1 MKIIPVLDVLGGVTV
16 HAVRGRR
23 KEYKPLK
30 SVLCKSIEPIDVAL
44 ALKALGFCNLYLADL
59 DAITGGQPNFSL
71 FKRIGDVPLVELMV
85 DAGVTSL
92 QRAEEVL
99 ESNVSKLIIGTETL
113 ESKSFVAEALD
124 FFGSE
129 KIVVSLDLM
138 GNHVLSRFELD
149 TLSESISFLREL
161 ERQGVSQ
168 IIILDLQK
176 VGSSEGINTSFL
188 KEVLENVEAEV
199 FVGGGVRDVTDLLEL
214 NDLGVSGV
222 LVATALHSGR
232 ISPESLK
239 QAGLV

>member
-71 FKRIGDVPLVELMV
+71 FKRIGDMPLVELMV

-99 ESNVSKLIIGTETL
+99 ESNVSKLIVGTETL

-124 FFGSE
+124 SFGSE

-161 ERQGVSQ
+161 EKQGVSQ